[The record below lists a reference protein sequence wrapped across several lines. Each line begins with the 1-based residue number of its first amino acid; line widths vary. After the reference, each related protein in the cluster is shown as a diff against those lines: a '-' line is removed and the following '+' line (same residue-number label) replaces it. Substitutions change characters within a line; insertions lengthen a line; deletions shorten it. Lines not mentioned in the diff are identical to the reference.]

1 MIFPVTS
8 IVHLKNKKTGA
19 VYVYESKEYS
29 DKEKQQARNRQIYI
43 VHIPLKINTS
53 TVSD

>member
-1 MIFPVTS
+1 MLS
-8 IVHLKNKKTGA
+8 SNL
-19 VYVYESKEYS
+19 
-29 DKEKQQARNRQIYI
+29 EKLYKSFDEILNVDT